1 MTILTL
7 VLLILIFAVLAGF
20 PILSII
26 RKAGLSDLWSIL
38 GFIPIINI
46 IVLWIV
52 ALKRWPS
59 LDEKRIK
66 AFE

>member
-7 VLLILIFAVLAGF
+7 VLLILVFAVLAGF
-20 PILSII
+20 SILGII

>member
-7 VLLILIFAVLAGF
+7 VLLILVFAVLAGF
-20 PILSII
+20 PILGII